1 LAPFERR
8 LPQLVAS
15 LAATLSI
22 ALCDREQRSAGL
34 FATLGM
40 ARSGA
45 IGDLIHML
53 FVVGAII
60 VLIALVVAP
69 RMQVGHGTNAD
80 TLGWMSQRWL
90 NEYRASR
97 LG

>member
-1 LAPFERR
+1 
-8 LPQLVAS
+8 
-15 LAATLSI
+15 
-22 ALCDREQRSAGL
+22 
-34 FATLGM
+34 
-40 ARSGA
+40 
-45 IGDLIHML
+45 ML
-53 FVVGAII
+53 FVVGAIV

-80 TLGWMSQRWL
+80 TLGWMSQQWL

>member
-1 LAPFERR
+1 
-8 LPQLVAS
+8 
-15 LAATLSI
+15 
-22 ALCDREQRSAGL
+22 
-34 FATLGM
+34 
-40 ARSGA
+40 
-45 IGDLIHML
+45 ML
-53 FVVGAII
+53 FVVGAIV

-90 NEYRASR
+90 NEDRASR